1 MVRGGRSGWHSRSGR
16 AATPTGGGRPAG
28 RVIPTP
34 DLGGEDQG
42 AVEAQLG
49 RALLAAVAHST
60 RTGESGPAGGARVVA
75 GKPAKRSAEVA
86 RVRAGFEREMRIEVG
101 RRARRLPYLV
111 TAATA
116 ATGYGAWGVAELA
129 QAAAGPAGQ
138 AGTIAGT
145 VGLCAAG
152 LGALRIAYRH
162 GIAPRWQRNWWTA
175 GIGAASWVS
184 TAAAIGPASWS
195 MSATLAAAA
204 AAASAGWLRAHEV
217 PDPGA
222 MAPAPARFEVPEPE
236 EEDLGEI
243 LAERWATAIGCKG
256 GVVPGAM
263 LTGRT
268 ELPNAIQWMVQT
280 PPGSVCFDQL
290 LAARPR
296 IAAGLRQSIAKVI
309 LEPVADDESAALLSV
324 VTRDVLAEG
333 VPYPGPRYRSR
344 HHADGRIPI
353 GPYADGTGEAD
364 YVAVDEV
371 GCRNGIATGA
381 PGSGKSAFLEAVALG
396 LKASGRWYVLFGD
409 GDPAGGSSP
418 LLNRLADWAGAGPEL
433 VLTQLEALE
442 ELLEVR
448 SALKSTLTVGP
459 DGTPIP
465 ITDPTRQVPLREM
478 LPCPAFP
485 GVQWILDELHRL
497 TQDEWLKEHKF
508 AARVEKLARIGRK
521 YGIVILAGTQS
532 LLADDFGGNTKLR
545 AYLSD
550 RNCFVFRNPNKTE
563 QHVVAGLKIAPSS
576 LPSGGGYTY
585 STGTGRVSML
595 RVAWARDMSPHIAGL
610 PVVVMDPDGERV
622 MARYRPAD
630 AGDPVSLY
638 AGAAARLRQLR
649 TGQNIAPRPDSPATG
664 PDSPATGPDRPGLA
678 GIRIPAALTADNVI
692 PMRPSAARTDQP
704 GPAVEPAATGP
715 VSPDT
720 DSAPDPDELS
730 GAQRAVYDAL
740 TSLGRR
746 QVARTGQL
754 ADLTGMNAPAVS
766 KALAVLNE
774 RGLARKL
781 AHGEWTSA
789 TSTGTDALTSEN
801 GAEDA
806 QGDDEEEVG

>member
-1 MVRGGRSGWHSRSGR
+1 MDMIRGGHSGRNNRSGR
-16 AATPTGGGRPAG
+16 AGTPPRAPGRPVG

-34 DLGGEDQG
+34 AASAEDQG

-60 RTGESGPAGGARVVA
+60 RAGEQGPVNGPRVVP
-75 GKPAKRSAEVA
+75 GKPAKPNTQLA
-86 RVRAGFEREMRIEVG
+86 RVRAAKFEREMRIEVG
-101 RRARRLPYLV
+101 RRARRLPYLA

-116 ATGYGAWGVAELA
+116 AVGYGAWGAADLA
-129 QAAAGPAGQ
+129 LAAAGPAGQ

-162 GIAPRWQRNWWTA
+162 GIAPRWRRSWWTA
-175 GIGAASWVS
+175 GIGAASWVT
-184 TAAAIGPASWS
+184 TAAAIGPASWP
-195 MSATLAAAA
+195 MSATLAAGA

-222 MAPAPARFEVPEPE
+222 VAPAPLLIEEQDD

-243 LAERWATAIGCKG
+243 LAERWSTAIGRKG

-268 ELPNAIQWMVQT
+268 DLPNAIQWMVQT

-296 IAAGLRQSIAKVI
+296 IAAGLRQSQAKVI

-324 VTRDVLAEG
+324 VTRDLLAEG
-333 VPYPGPRYRSR
+333 VPYPGPRYSN
-344 HHADGRIPI
+344 GCIPI

-396 LKASGRWYVLFGD
+396 LKASGSWYVLFGD

-418 LLNRLADWAGAGPEL
+418 LLNRLADWSAAGPEL
-433 VLTQLEALE
+433 VLAQLEALE

-448 SALKSTLTVGP
+448 SALKSTLTAGA

-485 GVQWILDELHRL
+485 GVQLILDELHRL
-497 TQDEWLKEHKF
+497 TQDEWLKEHNF
-508 AARVEKLARIGRK
+508 AGRLEKLARIGRK

-563 QHVVAGLKIAPSS
+563 QHVVAGLKVAPSS
-576 LPSGGGYTY
+576 LPPGGGYAF

-595 RVAWARDMSPHIAGL
+595 RVAWARDMSPHIAAL
-610 PVVVMDPDGERV
+610 PYVALDPDGERV

-630 AGDPVSLY
+630 AGDPVSRY

-649 TGQNIAPRPDSPATG
+649 TGQHRPDNPPTR
-664 PDSPATGPDRPGLA
+664 PDRSANGPVSGALA
-678 GIRIPAALTADNVI
+678 GIRMPAALTADNVI
-692 PMRPSAARTDQP
+692 PIRPSPARPDQLR
-704 GPAVEPAATGP
+704 PAVEPGP
-715 VSPDT
+715 ASPDR
-720 DSAPDPDELS
+720 DSVPNLEELS

-746 QVARTGQL
+746 QVSSTGQL
-754 ADLTGMNAPAVS
+754 ADLTSLNTPTVS

-781 AHGEWTSA
+781 AHGRWA
-789 TSTGTDALTSEN
+789 QDAGPEVLTSDDAEN
-801 GAEDA
+801 E
-806 QGDDEEEVG
+806 QDDDSEEEVG